1 MFFKN
6 SNPGLQHNHAGSWVC
21 SLNYPLT
28 ERWLKLVNI
37 SPSCKSFKSELPPH
51 REVIET
57 SSPKVSEKRPG
68 QSELPP
74 HRKVFE
80 PNPRYPKK
88 ISGIFLCKKLKNTA
102 CPGIHSERKS
112 SWENLRKKFPK
123 NLKNL
128 LVLVYIVKGDDHM
141 VKNFCDVPMFRWFSD
156 IHSSRGYSHEQI
168 FSVLCSG
175 VPLWHVARLSLF
187 TVCRRAWLLL
197 WFLQIKLKKPDIPG
211 IDNERWW
218 STCRYLL

>member
-1 MFFKN
+1 M
-6 SNPGLQHNHAGSWVC
+6 PYNHAGSWVC
-21 SLNYPLT
+21 SLNH
-28 ERWLKLVNI
+28 
-37 SPSCKSFKSELPPH
+37 PPH

-57 SSPKVSEKRPG
+57 VSHISLNSIG
-68 QSELPP
+68 SCVSLNHPP
-74 HRKVFE
+74 HREVFD

-88 ISGIFLCKKLKNTA
+88 ISGIFLCKKLKKLA

-128 LVLVYIVKGDDHM
+128 LVRVYIVKGDDHM
-141 VKNFCDVPMFRWFSD
+141 IKNFCDVPMFRWFSD

-187 TVCRRAWLLL
+187 PVCRRAWLLL
-197 WFLQIKLKKPDIPG
+197 WLLQIKLKKPDIPG
-211 IDNERWW
+211 IDSERWW
-218 STCRYLL
+218 SPCRYLL

>member
-1 MFFKN
+1 MKQVKCFFKIQI
-6 SNPGLQHNHAGSWVC
+6 PVC
-21 SLNYPLT
+21 RITMQARGFADWTTPSPRGDWNQNGQGFSL
-28 ERWLKLVNI
+28 I
-37 SPSCKSFKSELPPH
+37 SDIWSEPPPH
-51 REVIET
+51 REV
-57 SSPKVSEKRPG
+57 
-68 QSELPP
+68 
-74 HRKVFE
+74 FD

-88 ISGIFLCKKLKNTA
+88 ISGIFLCKKLKKRA

-128 LVLVYIVKGDDHM
+128 LVRVYIVKGDDHM
-141 VKNFCDVPMFRWFSD
+141 IKNFCDVPMFRWFSD
-156 IHSSRGYSHEQI
+156 IHFSRGYSNEQI

-187 TVCRRAWLLL
+187 PVCRRAWLLL
-197 WFLQIKLKKPDIPG
+197 WLLQIKLKKPDIPG
-211 IDNERWW
+211 IDSERWW

>member
-1 MFFKN
+1 MKQVKCFFKIQI
-6 SNPGLQHNHAGSWVC
+6 PVC
-21 SLNYPLT
+21 RIT
-28 ERWLKLVNI
+28 MRARGFAVW
-37 SPSCKSFKSELPPH
+37 
-51 REVIET
+51 
-57 SSPKVSEKRPG
+57 
-68 QSELPP
+68 
-74 HRKVFE
+74 

-88 ISGIFLCKKLKNTA
+88 ISGIFLCKKLKKLA

-128 LVLVYIVKGDDHM
+128 LVRVYIVKGDDHM
-141 VKNFCDVPMFRWFSD
+141 IKNFCDVPMFRWFSD

-187 TVCRRAWLLL
+187 PVCRRAWLLL
-197 WFLQIKLKKPDIPG
+197 WLLQIKLKKPDIPG
-211 IDNERWW
+211 IDSERWW
-218 STCRYLL
+218 SPCRYLL